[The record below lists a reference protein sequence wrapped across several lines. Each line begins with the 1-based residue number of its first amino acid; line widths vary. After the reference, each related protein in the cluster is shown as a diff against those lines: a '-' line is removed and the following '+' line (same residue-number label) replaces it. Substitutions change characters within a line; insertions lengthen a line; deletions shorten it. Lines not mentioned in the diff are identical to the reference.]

1 MAKVRKAS
9 GEKGPRKGERG
20 KERGLNPATDT
31 KGGKAVVVVIM
42 TGLLFFFLFLGL
54 LAPDTTKENSR
65 PDGPTIFWRFVFL
78 LVPLG
83 VMYFLLWGEK
93 LLKFV
98 DRKKRRKRS

>member
-9 GEKGPRKGERG
+9 GEKGPKKGERA
-20 KERGLNPATDT
+20 KETGPKPSPQN

-65 PDGPTIFWRFVFL
+65 PDGSTIFWRFLFL

-93 LLKFV
+93 LLKFM
-98 DRKKRRKRS
+98 DSKKRRKRS